1 MTLRLRIIGTIN
13 EKISWDTL
21 PKGTFLTFWRLQK
34 VKWSFPFLTLSQ
46 QRCAAVQATTEAK
59 NVGNFPVILVKLHCS
74 ELPPS
79 TPNNIEFWVKR
90 LEMSP
95 FGGTTL
101 LGGGGEWRMK
111 GWSQS
116 RSNYRYGADSYVT
129 ITYIGFSIVPV
140 TLVFC
145 PCKYV

>member
-101 LGGGGEWRMK
+101 LGGGGGVKDEGMK
-111 GWSQS
+111 PKPIKLSLWSRLLCNYYLYRFFHS
-116 RSNYRYGADSYVT
+116 ASNTGILS
-129 ITYIGFSIVPV
+129 
-140 TLVFC
+140 L
-145 PCKYV
+145 